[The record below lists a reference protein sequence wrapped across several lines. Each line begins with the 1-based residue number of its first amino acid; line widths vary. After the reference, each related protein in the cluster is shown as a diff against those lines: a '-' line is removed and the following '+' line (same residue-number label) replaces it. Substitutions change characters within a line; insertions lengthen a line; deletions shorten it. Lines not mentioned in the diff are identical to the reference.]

1 MENTSIKKKIKYNTT
16 STYEVVSPSG
26 ASLTVNS
33 SNNRVLLNF
42 FSERP
47 VLPEYAEL
55 TIDKTNG
62 LVLNEKNTIDEEYLD
77 VERVMLSGVEMDF
90 NTLKAIASLLINQVN
105 FIENNSNKK

>member
-1 MENTSIKKKIKYNTT
+1 MENSSIKKKIKYNKT

-47 VLPEYAEL
+47 VLPEYAEV
-55 TIDKTNG
+55 TIDPNNG
-62 LVLNEKNTIDEEYLD
+62 LVLNEKNAVDEKYLD
-77 VERVMLSGVEMDF
+77 VERVMLTGVEMDF
-90 NTLKAIASLLINQVN
+90 NTLKAISALLISQVN
-105 FIENNSNKK
+105 FIENNSKK